1 MSRTGNCES
10 RIKMTKPSNFNE
22 RADGATEALKN
33 TMGIAPTKVEVGP
46 DGRPPPAP
54 PPPGS
59 YAAMIREQQKAEAE
73 AKGNVLGDQPVAGT
87 VDNMVDGSVAPPTP
101 STEQQTPGSDP
112 SESPNVQRRFQELT
126 QRLRVADQ
134 EKQAAE
140 QQAKNLS
147 STNQELV
154 TRLQAIETQHQTM
167 IQENLESL
175 DPETRMAVMQDARMS
190 ELMAGVEKRLMDS
203 FMPHVQGLEQAN
215 TQRQMMELGGKYP
228 AFDIQ
233 IHGPLIDMFRGK
245 NPHCSVVQAY
255 RAIAEEDELVTRT
268 QSSSTPIP
276 PIVAPGGAGNGMP
289 RYVPQPETNPET
301 EMVEDARRMAKL
313 RASSDPEEQ
322 KQGLR
327 LADANIRQR
336 LSRQLGWDS

>member
-1 MSRTGNCES
+1 MAELS
-10 RIKMTKPSNFNE
+10 KFNE
-22 RADGATEALKN
+22 RADGAAEALKN

-46 DGRPPPAP
+46 DGRPPAPP

-59 YAAMIREQQKAEAE
+59 YAAMMREQQRAEAE
-73 AKGNVLGDQPVAGT
+73 AKGNPLGDQPVAGT

-101 STEQQTPGSDP
+101 PAEQQTPGSDP

-140 QQAKNLS
+140 MQAKNLS
-147 STNQELV
+147 STNKELT
-154 TRLQAIETQHQTM
+154 TRLDAIEQQHQTM
-167 IQENLESL
+167 LQENLESM
-175 DPETRMAVMQDARMS
+175 DPETRAMVMQDARMS

-203 FMPHVQGLEQAN
+203 IMPHVQGLEQAN
-215 TQRQMMELGGKYP
+215 TQRSMMELGSKYP

-245 NPHCSVVQAY
+245 NPHCSVDQAY
-255 RAIAEEDELVTRT
+255 RAIAEEEELVTRT

-276 PIVAPGGAGNGMP
+276 PTVAPGGAGNGIP
-289 RYVPQPETNPET
+289 RYVPQPESNPET
-301 EMVEDARRMAKL
+301 EMVEDARLMAKL
-313 RASSDPEEQ
+313 RASSNPEDN
-322 KQGLR
+322 KRGLR
-327 LADANIRQR
+327 LADKNIQQR
-336 LSRQLGWDS
+336 LSRQFGWDS

>member
-1 MSRTGNCES
+1 MAE
-10 RIKMTKPSNFNE
+10 PSKFNE
-22 RADGATEALKN
+22 RADGAAEALKQ
-33 TMGIAPTKVEVGP
+33 TMGIEPTKVEVGP

-59 YAAMIREQQKAEAE
+59 YAAMIREQQAAEAE
-73 AKGNVLGDQPVAGT
+73 NRGNPLGDQPVSGT

-101 STEQQTPGSDP
+101 PADQQTPSP
-112 SESPNVQRRFQELT
+112 EVESPNVQRRFQELT
-126 QRLRVADQ
+126 QRLRVAEQ

-147 STNQELV
+147 STNQELS
-154 TRLQAIETQHQTM
+154 TRLDAIEQQHQTL

-190 ELMAGVEKRLMDS
+190 ELAAGVEKRILDS
-203 FMPHVQGLEQAN
+203 IMPHVQALEQGD
-215 TQRQMMELGGKYP
+215 TQRRMMELGKKYP

-245 NPHCSVVQAY
+245 NPHCSIDQAY

-268 QSSSTPIP
+268 QTSSAPIP
-276 PIVAPGGAGNGMP
+276 PTVAPGGAGNGMP
-289 RYVPQPETNPET
+289 RYVPQPEPNPET
-301 EMVEDARRMAKL
+301 EMIEDAQRIRKL
-313 RASSDPEEQ
+313 RMSDNPDEN

-327 LADANIRQR
+327 LADKNIQQR
-336 LSRQLGWDS
+336 LARQFGWG